1 MLVDRYIVLAGT
13 AQLANIFVPHLV
25 LGLDHLAASHMIARF
40 TLALHSLL
48 LAKLAL
54 VFFLLFEIAPL
65 A

>member
-25 LGLDHLAASHMIARF
+25 LGLDHLAASHMIAGL

-48 LAKLAL
+48 LAELAL